1 MEAVDLR
8 TNESEAEILRLF
20 RSYRVRASEMLFF
33 NQGVTKA
40 RPAHLSRALQSLVDR
55 GLVVKE
61 RHPDAYSLTDRG
73 YRASLVA

>member
-1 MEAVDLR
+1 MEAMDLG
-8 TNESEAEILRLF
+8 TNASEAEILRLF

-33 NQGVTKA
+33 NQGVSKA

-55 GLVVKE
+55 GMVVKE

>member
-1 MEAVDLR
+1 MEQTELK

-40 RPAHLSRALQSLVDR
+40 RPAHLSRALASLVER

-61 RHPDAYSLTDRG
+61 RHPDAYSLTDLG

>member
-1 MEAVDLR
+1 MQSADR
-8 TNESEAEILRLF
+8 TPTDSEAEILRLF

-33 NQGVTKA
+33 NQGINKT
-40 RPAHLSRALQSLVDR
+40 RPVQLTRALESLVER

-61 RHPDAYSLTDRG
+61 RHRDAYSLTTRG